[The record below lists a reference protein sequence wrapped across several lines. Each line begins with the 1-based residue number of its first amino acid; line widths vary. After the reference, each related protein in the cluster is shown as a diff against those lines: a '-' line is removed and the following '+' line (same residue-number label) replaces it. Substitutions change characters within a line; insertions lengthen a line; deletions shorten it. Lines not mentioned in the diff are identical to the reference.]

1 MIALTALLTLLAAGP
16 GEPRTYALIV
26 SYNGAPEPDMRPL
39 RYADDDGVRYYEL
52 FNTVAERTV
61 LLSVLDEET
70 QRQARNLAAATQV
83 PTRGNLDRAF
93 DAINASMEEDA
104 RAGRQAIFY
113 LVYTGHGGLGPNR
126 EGFVTL
132 HDGKLTRT
140 ALYESIVGR
149 SKATYNH
156 LIIDACDSYFMVN
169 ARGGNGSWRSDR
181 SKSVDPNLIAEY
193 TEGLVLE
200 RYPNTGVLVSTAG
213 IKETHE
219 WSRYGAGVFSYE
231 VRSALVGAADV
242 NGDGRIAYSEL
253 AAYVAAANLRV
264 DTEKARVTVFSKAP
278 AANLSEPLFD
288 LRRMRATTFVR
299 FETEQAGHF
308 ELEDERG
315 VRYLDLNKAPEHAV
329 TVGLVPG
336 PRYYVRRGDSE
347 IEVPS
352 TATGTVSVASSTWQP
367 NRLSA
372 RDATNDALSS
382 GLYQVPYGP
391 SFYAGYVAT
400 SGEVPVE
407 RGDTFDVAGPAVT
420 AVARSSSTMSTQRLF
435 AWGTAG
441 LALASATGA
450 VVYWAVRDDGSTTT
464 TTTTGNPPGNG
475 NGNGNGNNPNR
486 SGDPV
491 VREAITPG
499 DSMAPTYVLAGVA
512 GAAAITSLVL
522 FLTDTPAAPRL
533 ESDPVLSFVPTFG
546 GGFVSSGFQF

>member
-1 MIALTALLTLLAAGP
+1 MIPLTALLSLLAASP
-16 GEPRTYALIV
+16 EQPRTYALIV
-26 SYNGAPEPDMRPL
+26 SYNGAPEASMQPL

-52 FNTVAERTV
+52 FNTVADRTV
-61 LLSVLDEET
+61 LLSVLDDET
-70 QRQARNLAAATQV
+70 QRQARSIAGETQV
-83 PTRGNLDRAF
+83 PTRANLDRAF
-93 DAINASMEEDA
+93 DSINASMEADA
-104 RAGRQAIFY
+104 KAGKQSIFY
-113 LVYTGHGGLGPNR
+113 LVYTGHGGVGANR

-169 ARGGNGSWRSDR
+169 ARGGSAKWRSDR
-181 SKSVDPNLIAEY
+181 SKSVDPVLLAEY
-193 TEGLVLE
+193 TEARVLE

-278 AANLSEPLFD
+278 AANLAEPLFD

-336 PRYYVRRGDSE
+336 PRYYVRRGNSE

-352 TATGTVSVASSTWQP
+352 TAPGTVSVASGTW
-367 NRLSA
+367 RATHLSA

-382 GLYQVPYGP
+382 GLYKVPYGP
-391 SFYAGYVAT
+391 SFYSGYVAT
-400 SGEVPVE
+400 SGEAPVE
-407 RGDTFDVAGPAVT
+407 QGESFDVAGPAVT
-420 AVARSSSTMSTQRLF
+420 AVARSSSTMSTQRIF

-464 TTTTGNPPGNG
+464 TTSNNPPP
-475 NGNGNGNNPNR
+475 GNGNNPNR
-486 SGDPV
+486 QGETV
-491 VREAITPG
+491 VRQAITPG

-522 FLTDTPAAPRL
+522 FLTDTPATPHL
-533 ESDPVLSFVPTFG
+533 ESGPVLSFVPTFG
-546 GGFVSSGFQF
+546 GGFVSSGFKF